1 MAKRQPAAP
10 PLEQQPR
17 QKRPPP
23 EKKFAVGGIG
33 VAVWLNTIESDDGPK
48 SFRSVT
54 IAPRRYQDKQSGE
67 WKDSTSFNP
76 GDLPALIFVLTK
88 VQEFVFTVPLPGQEP
103 EHAAGHNGDGELDK
117 DGLPF

>member
-10 PLEQQPR
+10 PPR
-17 QKRPPP
+17 PKRQPP

-33 VAVWLNTIESDDGPK
+33 VAIWLNTIESDDGPK

-54 IAPRRYQDKQSGE
+54 IAPRRYQDKQTGE

-88 VQEFVFTVPLPGQEP
+88 VQEFVFTVPYPGQEP
-103 EHAAGHNGDGELDK
+103 EPAAGQAANGDAERGDA
-117 DGLPF
+117 DLPF